1 MKSTIREKY
10 EKLES
15 KYWKLKKRYDFVR
28 KITLHREHIK
38 RRVFDNYL
46 LVAVSILGT
55 ISLILFRSQIA
66 IEIGIIAVTGMLIH
80 EIVGTKKD
88 WWKYN
93 GQTSYK
99 LCGRVPVHL
108 IFTYF
113 FSTVVLLTYVMFRL
127 GVL

>member
-1 MKSTIREKY
+1 MKSTIKSKY
-10 EKLES
+10 QHLES
-15 KYWKLKKRYDFVR
+15 KYKQLKKKYEFIR

-46 LVAVSILGT
+46 LVIVSILGT

-66 IEIGIIAVTGMLIH
+66 IEIGIIAVAGMLIH

-93 GQTSYK
+93 GHTSYK
-99 LCGRVPVHL
+99 LCGRVPIHL

-113 FSTVVLLTYVMFRL
+113 FSTVLLLTYVMFRL